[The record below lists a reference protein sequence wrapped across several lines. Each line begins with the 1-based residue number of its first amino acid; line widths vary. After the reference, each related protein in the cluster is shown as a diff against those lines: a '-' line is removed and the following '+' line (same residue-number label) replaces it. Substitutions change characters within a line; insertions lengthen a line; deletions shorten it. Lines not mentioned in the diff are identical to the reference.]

1 MFLYD
6 AYQEGCHKLIEN
18 IKAAKTAADIA
29 NACYELADY
38 KVTYYS
44 QFIDLHPECSK
55 LGKFYEDQLRVA
67 LLERAD
73 AVDMKYDAGL
83 ISES

>member
-6 AYQEGCHKLIEN
+6 TYQEGCHKLIEK
-18 IKAAKTAADIA
+18 IKAAKTAVETA

-44 QFIDLHPECSK
+44 QFIDLHPECSV
-55 LGKFYEDQLRVA
+55 LGKFYKDQLRVA
-67 LLERAD
+67 LLERAY
-73 AVDMKYDAGL
+73 AVDMKYDTGL
-83 ISES
+83 IIES